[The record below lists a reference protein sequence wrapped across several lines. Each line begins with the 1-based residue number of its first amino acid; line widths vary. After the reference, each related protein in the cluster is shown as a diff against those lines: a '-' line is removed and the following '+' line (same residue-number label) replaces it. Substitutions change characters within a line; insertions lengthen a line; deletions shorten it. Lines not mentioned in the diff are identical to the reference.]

1 MTERI
6 QTVHPFLSELRSGL
20 RRCLPQQSRLLVAV
34 SGGADSVALL
44 RGLVELRSEF
54 SLELIVAHLNHG
66 LRGADSDSD
75 ANWVEDLARSL
86 SLPSEIGQLS
96 PHSLSSQERGLEE
109 QARKLRH
116 QFLEQ
121 SAMKTG
127 CPEIALAHTADD
139 QSETVLHHLFRGT
152 GLAGLRGIPAV
163 RMTSSGCRLIRPLLA
178 VRRHQVEDYL
188 RSCGQSFCTDQTNWD
203 TAITRN
209 KLRHVILPLLR
220 EQLNP
225 QIDAALSR
233 LSEQAGE
240 IDEILQAEVERL
252 LALCLKDQQL
262 DTCRLDVSGMTGQPL
277 HLIRELFRRVWQIQN
292 WPQQAM
298 GFEQWNR
305 LAEILV
311 TRKAVTLPHQIEARF
326 HSENLLVIRRLGN
339 PGPRREAKSPS
350 AIGG

>member
-1 MTERI
+1 
-6 QTVHPFLSELRSGL
+6 
-20 RRCLPQQSRLLVAV
+20 
-34 SGGADSVALL
+34 
-44 RGLVELRSEF
+44 
-54 SLELIVAHLNHG
+54 
-66 LRGADSDSD
+66 
-75 ANWVEDLARSL
+75 
-86 SLPSEIGQLS
+86 
-96 PHSLSSQERGLEE
+96 
-109 QARKLRH
+109 
-116 QFLEQ
+116 
-121 SAMKTG
+121 
-127 CPEIALAHTADD
+127 
-139 QSETVLHHLFRGT
+139 
-152 GLAGLRGIPAV
+152 
-163 RMTSSGCRLIRPLLA
+163 MTSSGCRLIRPLLA